1 MQEVRG
7 SNPVP
12 PHQLSASLEPKSIP
26 IPRLKSKNGKGF
38 PEEGEVG
45 AEGLWFRRAPREA
58 KKNAGKRWCASQ
70 RCHNGKEYGD
80 IIINNNKCCCAFW
93 LGIRVPRFWHR
104 QCWPWFHTAG
114 MDQGL
119 SQGKMCKRLS
129 NNPPLDECSLCIFG
143 LSELHFHQSCSS

>member
-26 IPRLKSKNGKGF
+26 IPHSLKKAKLGPKDCGSGEPHGKQKN
-38 PEEGEVG
+38 V
-45 AEGLWFRRAPREA
+45 
-58 KKNAGKRWCASQ
+58 GKRWCASQ
-70 RCHNGKEYGD
+70 CCHNGKEYGD

-93 LGIRVPRFWHR
+93 LGRRVPRFWHR